1 MITTGKNKIIMEEDT
16 MFFIID
22 IIPMVKILK
31 TIQGTCDTCQLT
43 GEINLIKTYQCLR
56 LFFIPIFKWQVKYYL
71 KHSCGGQT
79 ELTEEIALGL
89 LYGSI
94 SIENIHMSHIKQNR
108 MFCEKCG
115 KQLNAEFDY
124 CPYCGNKQG

>member
-1 MITTGKNKIIMEEDT
+1 MIMEEDI

-31 TIQGTCDTCQLT
+31 TVQGTCDTCQLI
-43 GEINLIKTYQCLR
+43 GEINLIQTYQCLR

-79 ELTEEIALGL
+79 ELTEEIALGIL
-89 LYGSI
+89 HGSI
-94 SIENIHMSHIKQNR
+94 SAENIHMSHIKSAIKQNHR
-108 MFCEKCG
+108 VCEKCRR
-115 KQLNAEFDY
+115 QLNAEFDY
-124 CPYCGNKQG
+124 CPYCGYSVK